1 MSTRPARLRDGARIG
16 IVSPAYW
23 PLPDRLARAV
33 GLFEGLGYEV
43 VLGKNVGLRQDKYAG
58 PPEARAED
66 LVAMFA
72 DPSIDAIICARGGY
86 GINRVL
92 PLLDYELI
100 AANPKIL
107 VGFSDITG
115 LLTTISQRC
124 GFVTFHGPMLT
135 TFGKETIQ
143 YNVETLLKVLSGEDN
158 VEIHSL
164 DACQARCLSPGV
176 TSGPLWG
183 GNLSL
188 LIERLGTPGQICA
201 DGAILFI
208 EDIDEK
214 LHAFDRMLLQLRTSG
229 CLDGIR
235 GLVVGEMLEMHDGGD
250 VSFGKNTDEIV
261 MDVFGDLDIPII
273 SHFPCGHGDCQ
284 ATLPVSHT
292 VQLHADPDDPRIR
305 IPRSPVS

>member
-1 MSTRPARLRDGARIG
+1 MRDGARIG
-16 IVSPAYW
+16 VVSPAYW
-23 PLPDRLARAV
+23 PVPERLARAKGV
-33 GLFEGLGYEV
+33 FEDLGFELV
-43 VLGKNVGLRQDKYAG
+43 MGRNIGLRQDKYAG

-66 LVAMFA
+66 LMAMFA
-72 DPSIDAIICARGGY
+72 DPDIDAILCARGGY

-115 LLTTISQRC
+115 LLTTVSQRC

-135 TFGKETIQ
+135 TFGTETVD
-143 YNVETLLKVLSGEDN
+143 YNIETLLQVLSGGDE
-158 VEIHSL
+158 VVIHSP
-164 DACQARCLSPGV
+164 DACRARCLNPGV
-176 TSGPLWG
+176 AEGLLWG

-188 LIERLGTPGQICA
+188 LIERLGTRGQVRA
-201 DGAILFI
+201 EGAIVFI

-214 LHAFDRMLLQLRTSG
+214 LHAFDRMLLQLRASG
-229 CLDGIR
+229 CLDGVR
-235 GLVVGEMLEMHDGGD
+235 GLVFGELLEMHDGGD
-250 VSFGKNTDEIV
+250 VSFGKTTDEII
-261 MDVFGDLDIPII
+261 MDVFGDLDVPII
-273 SHFPCGHGDCQ
+273 SHFPCGHGGCQ

-292 VQLHADPDDPRIR
+292 VELHADPDDPRLR

>member
-1 MSTRPARLRDGARIG
+1 MAFRPARLRDGARIG

-33 GLFEGLGYEV
+33 GEFRDRGFDV
-43 VLGKNVGLRQDKYAG
+43 VLGDNVGLREDKYAG
-58 PPEARAED
+58 PPEARAAD
-66 LVAMFA
+66 LMAMFT

-86 GINRVL
+86 GVNRVL
-92 PLLDYELI
+92 PLLDYDMI
-100 AANPKIL
+100 AVNPKIL

-115 LLTTISQRC
+115 LLTTVSQQC
-124 GFVTFHGPMLT
+124 EFVTFHGPMLT
-135 TFGKETIQ
+135 TFGRETVP
-143 YNVETLLKVLSGEDN
+143 YNIDTLLAVLSGEDN
-158 VEIHSL
+158 VEIRST
-164 DACQARCLSPGV
+164 AGCQARVLAPGEA
-176 TSGPLWG
+176 SGPLWG

-188 LIERLGTPGQICA
+188 LIERLATPGQVCT

-214 LHAFDRMLLQLRTSG
+214 LHAFDRMLLQLRSAG

-250 VSFGKNTDEIV
+250 VSFGKDTDAII
-261 MDVFGDLDIPII
+261 MDVFGDLGIPII

-284 ATLPVSHT
+284 ATLPVAHT
-292 VQLHADPDDPRIR
+292 VELHADPDDPRIR
-305 IPRSPVS
+305 IPQSPVS